1 MKYLKK
7 TISWILGILFVLVFL
22 TMGLTHWM
30 EQETVLSEL
39 TDHFAPSGFQ
49 PEEHQTVFDEGA
61 LYYITYGD
69 RTKTPLF
76 LIHGSPGNWTA
87 WKELM
92 VRPEIYTNY
101 FIIAMDRIPYH
112 KTSIKGS
119 YALAEQSDYLKPIVN
134 QYCSPCV
141 VAGHS
146 YGGALALQLGADY
159 PNQVAAVLSIAGT
172 VAAPYQR
179 PKWYNRILKTPLQYL
194 VAPSFRASNNE
205 MLRLSDDLYVL
216 EKQLVKT
223 KVPMFFIQGGADA
236 LVAPESVAYLQSKI
250 PQAESVLYYDALWD
264 HFIIWSEL
272 TIVLEALEA
281 IRLEL

>member
-1 MKYLKK
+1 M
-7 TISWILGILFVLVFL
+7 SWILGILFILVFL

-30 EQETVLSEL
+30 EQETALSEL
-39 TDHFAPSGFQ
+39 RDHFDPSGFQ
-49 PEEHQTVFDEGA
+49 PEEHQRVFEEGA

-69 RTKTPLF
+69 TTKTPLL
-76 LIHGSPGNWTA
+76 LIHGSPGDWTA

-92 VRPEIYTNY
+92 IHPEIYTNY
-101 FIIAMDRIPYH
+101 FIIAIDRIPYH
-112 KTSIKGS
+112 KTTIKGS
-119 YALAEQSDYLKPIVN
+119 YALAEQSDYLKSIVN

-159 PNQVAAVLSIAGT
+159 PNQVAAFLSIAGT
-172 VAAPYQR
+172 VAAPYQI
-179 PKWYNRILKTPLQYL
+179 PKWYNRILSNPLQYL
-194 VAPSFRASNNE
+194 IAPFFRASNNE
-205 MLRLSDDLYVL
+205 MLRLSDDLYAL
-216 EKQLVKT
+216 EKQLAKT
-223 KVPMFFIQGGADA
+223 QVPLFFIQGGADV

-250 PQAESVLYYDALWD
+250 PDAESVLYYDASWD

-281 IRLEL
+281 IRLQLSL